1 MTDTPK
7 RLGAVVVTTI
17 PTTGVNSS
25 GWNLYTV
32 PAATYA
38 IVSTV
43 FACNRNTNNNTANIR
58 IAQVDAGTINNLAP
72 EDYLYDLYLSAHDT
86 FASTCGISMGPLDTL
101 VVYSD
106 QVGVNF
112 IASGLEIT

>member
-17 PTTGVNSS
+17 PTSGVNTS

-32 PAATYA
+32 PALTNA

-43 FACNRNTNNNTANIR
+43 FACNRNINNNTANIR
-58 IAQVDAGTINNLAP
+58 IAHVDSGTINQIAP
-72 EDYLYDLYLSAHDT
+72 EDYLYDIYLAAHDT
-86 FASTCGISMGPLDTL
+86 FASTCGISMMPTDSL

-106 QVGVNF
+106 TVGVNF
-112 IASGLEIT
+112 VAEGMEIT